1 MKRPF
6 LSCLLL
12 TACAAIA
19 ADEWKLPDEKSTYQ
33 EGPGADLVKAN
44 CLMCHSSEYI
54 TTQPRFTRD
63 QWKASV
69 TKMQA
74 KFGAPV
80 APESVE
86 PLLDY
91 LTANY
96 GKPAPAK

>member
-1 MKRPF
+1 MKR
-6 LSCLLL
+6 LALLCFVL
-12 TACAAIA
+12 PGLAANA
-19 ADEWKLPDEKSTYQ
+19 ADDWTLPVEKPTYN
-33 EGPGADLVKAN
+33 ETPGVELVKAN

-54 TTQPRFTRD
+54 TTQPAFTRD

-69 TKMQA
+69 TKMQL

-80 APESVE
+80 TAESVE

-96 GKPAPAK
+96 GKPAAK